1 MLRSTLCFIACFCGM
16 SVRGICAGEDPIQ
29 LSVKEVLA
37 SAEKERRLLAGQ
49 QTLQFMNG
57 LNYRLPVVKSLG
69 LRYGA
74 EDVSQAK
81 QQYGIAFSFNTFAK
95 IRAQEIVRQAQF
107 DLYRS
112 KNDMLLVQ
120 IVKERYLNISNVFY
134 TQLELGKQQR
144 LDSLLNTRNATLKL
158 ALQKGLVVK
167 VKDLVETEERLK
179 TVRSNI
185 IELQNSLKTGY
196 QQIQEY
202 VGVQHEVALNF
213 NDFISV
219 SKVEMIVNSLKINR
233 SRNAPELRAFQHKIN
248 LVQSELKLE
257 EASFNSFFDNFQL
270 NYSTKA
276 GSDFSGKDFGI
287 RFGVNIPIKGN
298 FRPKQNEYLLDMKT
312 IENEY
317 NFAIFEQDRLIKF
330 QILKVENL
338 LKALKTVTEQA
349 NQGLAKTML
358 ENSAVS
364 MRLTAAD
371 IIDLKILQHEK
382 EADLVKM
389 NHELVREYLVL
400 LELTGDLAYAPLK
413 NYLSNQL
420 EKY

>member
-1 MLRSTLCFIACFCGM
+1 
-16 SVRGICAGEDPIQ
+16 
-29 LSVKEVLA
+29 
-37 SAEKERRLLAGQ
+37 
-49 QTLQFMNG
+49 
-57 LNYRLPVVKSLG
+57 
-69 LRYGA
+69 
-74 EDVSQAK
+74 
-81 QQYGIAFSFNTFAK
+81 
-95 IRAQEIVRQAQF
+95 
-107 DLYRS
+107 
-112 KNDMLLVQ
+112 
-120 IVKERYLNISNVFY
+120 
-134 TQLELGKQQR
+134 
-144 LDSLLNTRNATLKL
+144 
-158 ALQKGLVVK
+158 
-167 VKDLVETEERLK
+167 
-179 TVRSNI
+179 
-185 IELQNSLKTGY
+185 
-196 QQIQEY
+196 
-202 VGVQHEVALNF
+202 
-213 NDFISV
+213 
-219 SKVEMIVNSLKINR
+219 MIVNSLKINH

-298 FRPKQNEYLLDMKT
+298 FRPKQNEYLLDMKLV
-312 IENEY
+312 ENEY
-317 NFAIFEQDRLIKF
+317 QFATFEQDRLIKF

>member
-16 SVRGICAGEDPIQ
+16 TMHGICAGEDPIR

-37 SAEKERRLLAGQ
+37 SAEKERRVLAGQ

-95 IRAQEIVRQAQF
+95 IRAQENVKQAQF
-107 DLYRS
+107 DLHQT
-112 KNDMLLVQ
+112 KNDVLLVQ
-120 IVKERYLNISNVFY
+120 IVKERYLNIANVFY
-134 TQLELGKQQR
+134 TQLELAKQQR
-144 LDSLLNTRNATLKL
+144 LDSLLHTRNTTLKL
-158 ALQKGLVVK
+158 ALQKGMTVK
-167 VKDLVETEERLK
+167 VKDLVETEEHLR
-179 TVRSNI
+179 TVRTNL
-185 IELQNSLKTGY
+185 IELQNNLKTGY

-219 SKVEMIVNSLKINR
+219 SKVEMVVNSLKINR
-233 SRNAPELRAFQHKIN
+233 AHNAPELRAFQQKIN
-248 LVQSELKLE
+248 LMQSALKLE
-257 EASFNSFFDNFQL
+257 ETNFNTFFDNFQL

-298 FRPKQNEYLLDMKT
+298 FRPKQNEYLLDMKMV
-312 IENEY
+312 ENEY
-317 NFAIFEQDRLIKF
+317 HFAIFEQDRLIKF

-358 ENSAVS
+358 ENAAVS
-364 MRLTAAD
+364 TRLTAAD

>member
-1 MLRSTLCFIACFCGM
+1 MLRSTLCFIACFCGIT
-16 SVRGICAGEDPIQ
+16 VRGSCAGEDPIR

-37 SAEKERRLLAGQ
+37 SAEKERRILAGQ

-57 LNYRLPVVKSLG
+57 LNYRLPIVKSLG

-95 IRAQEIVRQAQF
+95 IRAQEKVRQAQF
-107 DLYRS
+107 DLYQT
-112 KNDMLLVQ
+112 KNDVLLVQ

-134 TQLELGKQQR
+134 TQLELAKQQR
-144 LDSLLNTRNATLKL
+144 LDSLLHTRNATLKL
-158 ALQKGLVVK
+158 ALQKGLTVK
-167 VKDLVETEERLK
+167 VKDLVETEEHLK
-179 TVRSNI
+179 TVRTNI
-185 IELQNSLKTGY
+185 MELQNNLKTGY

-219 SKVEMIVNSLKINR
+219 SKVEMIVNSLKINH

-298 FRPKQNEYLLDMKT
+298 FRPKQNEYLLDMKLV
-312 IENEY
+312 ENEY
-317 NFAIFEQDRLIKF
+317 QFATFEQDRLIKF